1 MSKAFL
7 SEVNQKE
14 DKANESFKAEKFEA
28 IKPDRTKY
36 LILAGIVVVALVASF
51 FLLNTKVT
59 VENLVGM
66 QIGDAKTWALNNDVQ
81 IVQTEVYAAT
91 QEGLILSQSVA
102 ASDQVKPKS
111 TIAVEVSLGY
121 DPEEVITL
129 PSFDESWTKTK
140 VVAWLDENH
149 IDNFTLLFEEDENA
163 EPNLYISHNLPETSS
178 NYVRSD
184 AIEFTFTI
192 LPVEAEIVMVDMINY
207 STAQIDAWS
216 KDNELKVR
224 YITAYSETVAEN
236 KVLTQ
241 SIASTE
247 IVNPGDTITITL
259 SSGPAI
265 KILDFTGVS
274 EADAVAWAKEVG
286 VDLTT
291 YHEYSSSVALNG
303 VIWQDVAK
311 DTIVKTGTDLKL
323 FYSLGSQITL
333 ATYVN
338 QSLTNLQAYVD
349 AQNVLRANLVVN
361 VEYSYSSSIVV
372 NKIISQSVADTKVGI
387 GTVINVMVSLGDLST
402 VPNVLNGG
410 TAYSSALAAYDA
422 VMSACT
428 SADVVCQIIFSD
440 NDAQIGVVASQ
451 SVTAGTQVS
460 DSTVVEVVIY
470 D

>member
-36 LILAGIVVVALVASF
+36 LILAGIVVAALVASF

-81 IVQTEVYAAT
+81 IVQTEMYSEA
-91 QEGLILSQSVA
+91 QEGLVLSQSVE
-102 ASDQVKPKS
+102 ASAQIKPKS
-111 TIAVEVSLGY
+111 TLVVEVSLGY
-121 DPEEVITL
+121 DPQEVISL
-129 PSFDESWTKTK
+129 PSFDDTWTKTK
-140 VVAWLDENH
+140 VIAWLEENH

-163 EPNLYISHNLPETSS
+163 EPNLYIGHNLPETSS
-178 NYVRSD
+178 TYVRSD
-184 AIEFTFTI
+184 AIEFTFTL

-207 STAQIDAWS
+207 STAQIEAWI
-216 KDNELKVR
+216 KDNALKLK
-224 YITAYSETVAEN
+224 YITAYSETVAVN
-236 KVLTQ
+236 KVLAQ

-247 IVNPGDTITITL
+247 IVNPGDTITVTL
-259 SSGPAI
+259 SQGPAI

-274 EADAVAWAKEVG
+274 EADAEAWAKEVG
-286 VDLTT
+286 IDLTT

-349 AQNVLRANLVVN
+349 AQNALRANLAVN
-361 VEYSYSSSIVV
+361 VEYSYSASVVV
-372 NKIISQSVADTKVGI
+372 NKIISQSVADTKVGM

-402 VPNVLNGG
+402 VPNLLNGG

-428 SADVVCQIIFSD
+428 SADVVVQIIFSD
-440 NDAQIGVVASQ
+440 NDAQIGIVASQ
-451 SVTAGTQVS
+451 SIAAGTQVS
-460 DSTVVEVVIY
+460 DSSVVEVVIY